1 MIFLDISTIL
11 FDFDAVEGKNINSI
25 AVNLNKVAKRTMARL
40 PDELKAPANFTQF
53 HKAKIGTSVAEYE
66 PFSLVFGDGQVLTAL
81 VQNKTKGRTK
91 TKTKKPNLKRALVVK
106 EWFLNRKKVT
116 QYIYKRDGETGQ
128 NRGVSDAETAKNI
141 AELVIKTHERFVKGK
156 HLENPVS
163 LRKQIKAIII
173 DVSKVVEPDVDLN
186 PILEKLATFLKGTY
200 TIEEFE
206 GIRGDIEMIEESE
219 ERAKDIALYDEV
231 IALLEAI

>member
-1 MIFLDISTIL
+1 MVFLDISTIL
-11 FDFDAVEGKNINSI
+11 FDFDAVEGKNIDSI
-25 AVNLNKVAKRTMARL
+25 AINLNKIAKRVMARL

-66 PFSLVFGDGQVLTAL
+66 PFSLIFGDGQTLTAL
-81 VQNKTKGRTK
+81 VQNKNKS
-91 TKTKKPNLKRALVVK
+91 KTKKPNLKRALVVK

-163 LRKQIKAIII
+163 LKKQIKAIII

-206 GIRGDIEMIEESE
+206 GIRGDIEMIEENE